1 MLPRRVTVDSLPEP
15 LASLIRDHRL
25 VEEVVSGARR
35 AIAAATAV
43 GAGDE
48 VITAAM
54 EQMRDLDAF
63 ATVDLA
69 LHVAREEQVLFP
81 AVRARAEAE
90 MATVLTDMVAQHDAI
105 RDSNAELRFILK
117 TLDAGHDALRAEL
130 TNLASGIEAAASAPS
145 LAQLASLSTTVRT
158 LDAILQGHFVDEE
171 VNVFEMVAG
180 WFSPESRAELSAR
193 MSALAA
199 DFS

>member
-1 MLPRRVTVDSLPEP
+1 M
-15 LASLIRDHRL
+15 

-35 AIAAATAV
+35 SIAAATAA
-43 GAGDE
+43 GANDQ
-48 VITAAM
+48 VVTAAI
-54 EQMRDLDAF
+54 EQIRDLDAF
-63 ATVDLA
+63 TAVDLA
-69 LHVAREEQVLFP
+69 LHIAKEEQVLFP
-81 AVRARAEAE
+81 AVRARAEGE
-90 MATVLTDMVAQHDAI
+90 MVTILTDMIAQHDAI
-105 RDSNAELRFILK
+105 RDSNAELRFMLK

-130 TNLASGIEAAASAPS
+130 TTLASGIEAAASAPS
-145 LAQLASLSTTVRT
+145 PAQLASLSTTVRT

-180 WFSPESRAELSAR
+180 WFSLESLAEFSAR

>member
-1 MLPRRVTVDSLPEP
+1 VDSLPEP
-15 LASLIRDHRL
+15 LAGLVRDHRL

-35 AIAAATAV
+35 AIAAATVV
-43 GAGDE
+43 GAGDQ
-48 VITAAM
+48 VVTAAI

-63 ATVDLA
+63 AAVDLA
-69 LHVAREEQVLFP
+69 LHIAREEEVLFP

-90 MATVLTDMVAQHDAI
+90 MVAILTDMVAQHDAI
-105 RDSNAELRFILK
+105 RDSNAELRLMLT

-130 TNLASGIEAAASAPS
+130 TNLASGIEAAAPAPS
-145 LAQLASLSTTVRT
+145 PALLASLSTTVRT

-171 VNVFEMVAG
+171 DSVFEKVAG
-180 WFSPESRAELSAR
+180 WFSPEARAELSAR

>member
-1 MLPRRVTVDSLPEP
+1 MDPVPEP
-15 LASLIRDHRL
+15 FASLVRDHRM

-35 AIAAATAV
+35 SIAAATAA
-43 GAGDE
+43 GANDQ
-48 VITAAM
+48 VVTAAI
-54 EQMRDLDAF
+54 EQIRDLDAF
-63 ATVDLA
+63 AAVDLA
-69 LHVAREEQVLFP
+69 LHIAKEEQVLFP
-81 AVRARAEAE
+81 AVRARAEGE
-90 MATVLTDMVAQHDAI
+90 MVTILTDMIAQHDAI
-105 RDSNAELRFILK
+105 RDSNAELRFMLK

-130 TNLASGIEAAASAPS
+130 TTLASGIEAAASAPS
-145 LAQLASLSTTVRT
+145 PAQLASLSTTVRT

-180 WFSPESRAELSAR
+180 WFSLESLAEFSAR